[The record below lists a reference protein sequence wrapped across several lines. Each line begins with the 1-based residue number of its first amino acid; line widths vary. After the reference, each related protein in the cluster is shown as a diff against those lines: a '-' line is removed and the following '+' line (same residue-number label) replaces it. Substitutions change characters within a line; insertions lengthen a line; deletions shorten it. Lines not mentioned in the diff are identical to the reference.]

1 LAALPF
7 ASTTIALLQEETMMR
22 VANPLTSAGLLM
34 RTLRVG
40 ENEMLALPTG
50 LPNGM
55 RGSADSLPI
64 PTSLGIPMGTQL
76 LVPWRIKLPDTL
88 AASPFTTPPVE
99 RPKRSATPVT
109 LAHVTKN
116 VGIGLGLGGSTMT
129 LMPLARATTAAELSA
144 RLTGYGFPPATS
156 QTIAQQGLDFARSHA
171 GQLTTIFLAGSAV
184 GVGVVEAVRPDWSWT
199 RKIMTGSLFGL
210 ALLGLATWGIHK
222 GWWGYDAGEKAAS
235 AVQAVKKSPV
245 SAP

>member
-1 LAALPF
+1 
-7 ASTTIALLQEETMMR
+7 MR
-22 VANPLTSAGLLM
+22 IANPLMSTGLLT

-40 ENEMLALPTG
+40 ETEVLALPTG
-50 LPNGM
+50 LRNAMP
-55 RGSADSLPI
+55 GSMGGLPL
-64 PTSLGIPMGTQL
+64 PTSLAIPMGTQL
-76 LVPWRIKLPDTL
+76 LVPWRIKLPDPLTAAAL
-88 AASPFTTPPVE
+88 ATPPVGP
-99 RPKRSATPVT
+99 PKTPATPVT

-116 VGIGLGLGGSTMT
+116 IGIGLGLGGSTMT
-129 LMPLARATTAAELSA
+129 LMPLAHATTAADLSA

-156 QTIAQQGLDFARSHA
+156 QTIAKQGLDFARSHA

-199 RKIMTGSLFGL
+199 RKILTGSLFGL
-210 ALLGLATWGIHK
+210 ALLGLASWGIHK

-235 AVQAVKKSPV
+235 AAQTIKKSPA